1 MLSAEGSTPGEK
13 GLRGLPVVF
22 MNEATEAIAAHD
34 RTVGSGL
41 PDWRSAFRDS
51 KIESAM
57 GPLLVVVADIGLQH
71 RFEMAFV
78 QDEDPIETLTSNGT
92 NEPFCISVSPWS
104 PPRRPNDLHILGL
117 EDLVEHG
124 TESLAVVVNEESQW
138 SCAGLSGRGDISGD
152 LTIVAQFRPQRGSCL
167 IG

>member
-1 MLSAEGSTPGEK
+1 VLSAEGSTPGEK

-71 RFEMAFV
+71 RFEMAAAGELPHRINGRVAV
-78 QDEDPIETLTSNGT
+78 QAEGVDIVMTPFTAVSSILGRHGPMERPAGA
-92 NEPFCISVSPWS
+92 EPRNDNCYLKPLSPWCTWYGFPS
-104 PPRRPNDLHILGL
+104 WR
-117 EDLVEHG
+117 
-124 TESLAVVVNEESQW
+124 
-138 SCAGLSGRGDISGD
+138 GRGH
-152 LTIVAQFRPQRGSCL
+152 R
-167 IG
+167 